1 MTCQPAL
8 RARPAPSWPAAAILP
23 VLTSCIATTVAP
35 PVSEH
40 QLAADAWHAERIEDL
55 RAPYGWLSLVG
66 LAWLN
71 EGPNVIGRGEGAD
84 VRYDG
89 FSVDR
94 VGVLTLEDGQLS
106 FDPEPGVQVEGLTDD
121 GVIETDRAGDP
132 TVLRAGEVHFH
143 VIERGGRLGVRIK
156 DPRAATRTDFAGV
169 DRFVVDSTW
178 VIDAEFTPSD
188 ERVAFDTVIGTP
200 VVDRAVGRVRFER
213 DGVAVDAVLTPDG
226 KGGGYLRFTDATA
239 GVSTYPI
246 GRYLHVPGPLNRPG
260 PVRLDFNR
268 AYNPPCAFTSFA
280 TCTLAPESNR
290 FPFLVGAGELRP
302 TR

>member
-35 PVSEH
+35 PASEH
-40 QLAADAWHAERIEDL
+40 QLATDAWHAERIEGL

-66 LAWLN
+66 LEWLN

-132 TVLRAGEVHFH
+132 TVLRAG
-143 VIERGGRLGVRIK
+143 
-156 DPRAATRTDFAGV
+156 A
-169 DRFVVDSTW
+169 
-178 VIDAEFTPSD
+178 
-188 ERVAFDTVIGTP
+188 
-200 VVDRAVGRVRFER
+200 
-213 DGVAVDAVLTPDG
+213 
-226 KGGGYLRFTDATA
+226 
-239 GVSTYPI
+239 
-246 GRYLHVPGPLNRPG
+246 
-260 PVRLDFNR
+260 
-268 AYNPPCAFTSFA
+268 
-280 TCTLAPESNR
+280 
-290 FPFLVGAGELRP
+290 
-302 TR
+302 